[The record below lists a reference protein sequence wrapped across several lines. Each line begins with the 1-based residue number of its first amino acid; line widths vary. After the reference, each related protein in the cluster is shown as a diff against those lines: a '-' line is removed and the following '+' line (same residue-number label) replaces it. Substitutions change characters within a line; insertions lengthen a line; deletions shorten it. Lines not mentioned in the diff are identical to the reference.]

1 MVYPDLA
8 GGPKK
13 VVYMPKVDQ
22 FMVLQLKGFY
32 KLMIKDVSAGGKGQ
46 NAVVGKADD
55 NRVMIM
61 TNKHISRPIV
71 SESACN
77 VQVVMK
83 GNKPALLVNIRI
95 TLDQGLI

>member
-1 MVYPDLA
+1 MCVVYPDLV

-32 KLMIKDVSAGGKGQ
+32 KLLIKDVTAVGKGQ
-46 NAVVGKADD
+46 NAVNAQADD

-61 TNKHISRPIV
+61 SNKHISRPIV
-71 SESACN
+71 SLKSVFATC
-77 VQVVMK
+77 
-83 GNKPALLVNIRI
+83 RS
-95 TLDQGLI
+95 

>member
-1 MVYPDLA
+1 V

-32 KLMIKDVSAGGKGQ
+32 NLLTKDVPAGGKGQ
-46 NAVVGKADD
+46 NAVIAKADD

-71 SESACN
+71 SEYACN
-77 VQVVMK
+77 V
-83 GNKPALLVNIRI
+83 
-95 TLDQGLI
+95 

>member
-1 MVYPDLA
+1 VVYPDLV

-32 KLMIKDVSAGGKGQ
+32 NLLTKDVKVGGSGQ
-46 NAVVGKADD
+46 NSVIAKADD

-71 SESACN
+71 SEVSLQRVGRDERQQTRTTSEHQDHA
-77 VQVVMK
+77 
-83 GNKPALLVNIRI
+83 GP
-95 TLDQGLI
+95 G